1 MRELYYSSSHGYVG
15 VDDHCSEAFR
25 AERAFRIAGFADL
38 RPARARRFCL
48 YSSRLSTSIT
58 VGYPGA
64 TSFILTINCSP
75 ILART
80 TESGKTALTSS
91 TAASRVWIPPS
102 HSYLYAYSTRNSGLD
117 RAAPPCF
124 RSSLASLLRR
134 PCTMLAATALLL
146 RDDDSPRCCTGD
158 CFLAALLEC
167 VNLLLLLWL

>member
-1 MRELYYSSSHGYVG
+1 VG

-48 YSSRLSTSIT
+48 YRSRLSTSIT

-102 HSYLYAYSTRNSGLD
+102 HSYLYAYSTRNSGLA
-117 RAAPPCF
+117 RAPPCF

-167 VNLLLLLWL
+167 ENLLLLLWL